1 MSTLLVLVI
10 IAAFVGIPALIDLI
24 RRGDLRRMAVRNTV
38 RRPFETALII
48 IGSALGTAII
58 VAALM
63 VGDTFEASI
72 LDIVRRNLGE
82 VDLVIEVEGG
92 TDAELLASAV
102 EANPPDSVDGVLIL
116 RGIGVAAA
124 AGSQQD
130 PIAVEPDRPV
140 EPAISVNA
148 VDFERFESF
157 GSDPDE
163 WSLVGLDDPG
173 LDGVV
178 INDELAE
185 DLEIDAGD
193 VVTFFAIGTEI
204 ELEVSAVVDTVGLG
218 GWSDAYVSNS
228 LFDQLGVPDDLTFD
242 AVAVSLEGTLFD
254 STGAIV
260 DEATESIT
268 TLVEAS
274 DDGDRIIESSPADGL
289 LIDPIKQV
297 LVDDAAEEDEE
308 LTTLFFVV
316 GGFSVFAGALL
327 LINLFV
333 MLSEERKPNLGVLR
347 AIGWNRRTLR
357 RAFRTEGLIY
367 AVPASVGG
375 SILGIGVG
383 WVIVQ
388 LTRSIL
394 QGQNPD
400 GSFQLLTTIQL
411 ESLLIA
417 GLSGFV
423 IAMLAI
429 WFTSWRIS
437 RLNIV
442 TAIRDLPSPVTSR
455 GTALRAVGA
464 ASAIVIGVISFVV
477 GQPEGNP
484 YLTLISV
491 PLIVVGLSLLLRSKV
506 SPLLLSAIG
515 GFAVIV
521 WGLLI
526 FEVLPDDSN
535 VEVQFFLAYG
545 IVVVAAGVA
554 LATVSGTLF
563 QRIVARSSSGGVA
576 ARLALAY
583 PTARVFRTASSL
595 GMYSLIIFSLAFMA
609 VLAEGISSQSDEIVT
624 QSAVGHDLL
633 IQSLNAN
640 PLDPGEVEALGDVE
654 SASAVFR
661 TFTEWSSNF
670 RPDTADDPRGS
681 ILSAADESF
690 IRDNAPILSARDS
703 RFGSDREAFEF
714 VIDNRDAVV
723 APLTLFGSSDEFEPS
738 IGDTVVAVETGA
750 EFEIVGLYDND
761 FTFPGIWVNAEA
773 LLEIN
778 PEARATR
785 LYVSVVEGADAD
797 VVGEEIEAGFIQ
809 NGVRAESFEAR
820 VNRFLEADLAFFS
833 LLRGYLLL
841 GLVIG
846 IGGLAVTLSR
856 AVRERRRQIGM
867 LRSMGLNASGV
878 GRWFLGEAAF
888 ISIMG
893 IVCGAG
899 LGVLS
904 SYFLATRAGA
914 VDGDQTPFAIPW
926 VTLLALMLIPLVASA
941 IAAIAPARRAAA
953 LRPSEALRLAA

>member
-1 MSTLLVLVI
+1 MNALLVFGVI
-10 IAAFVGIPALIDLI
+10 SVVVGIPALVDLV

-48 IGSALGTAII
+48 VGSALGTAII

-82 VDLVIEVEGG
+82 VDLVVEVEGAA
-92 TDAELLASAV
+92 DAQLLASV
-102 EANPPDSVDGVLIL
+102 IEASPPDAVDGVLVL
-116 RGIGVAAA
+116 RGVGVAAA

-130 PIAVEPDRPV
+130 PIASEPDRPV

-148 VDFERFESF
+148 ADFDQFDSF
-157 GSDPDE
+157 GSTPE
-163 WSLVGLDDPG
+163 QWSLVGIDDPG
-173 LDGVV
+173 VDGVV
-178 INDELAE
+178 INDALAE
-185 DLEIDAGD
+185 DLELEVGD
-193 VVTFFAIGTEI
+193 SLTLFAIGTAI

-228 LFDQLGVPDDLTFD
+228 LFDQLGVPDALAFD
-242 AVAVSLEGTLFD
+242 SVAFSLNGTLFD
-254 STGAIV
+254 STGEIV
-260 DEATESIT
+260 DQATTQIT
-268 TLVEAS
+268 ELVETSA
-274 DDGDRIIESSPADGL
+274 DGERIIESSPAEGL

-316 GGFSVFAGALL
+316 GGFSVLAGALL

-357 RAFRTEGLIY
+357 RAFRAEGLIY
-367 AVPASVGG
+367 AVPASIGG

-383 WVIVQ
+383 WVIVR

-394 QGQNPD
+394 LGQNPD
-400 GSFQLLTTIQL
+400 SDFELLTTIKP
-411 ESLLIA
+411 ESLLLA

-442 TAIRDLPSPVTSR
+442 TAIRDLPSPATPR
-455 GTALRAVGA
+455 GAALRVVAAVGA
-464 ASAIVIGVISFVV
+464 VVVGVVAFVIG
-477 GQPEGNP
+477 QPSGNP

-491 PLIVVGLSLLLRSKV
+491 PLIVVGLTLLLRSLV
-506 SPLLLSAIG
+506 SPLVLSALG
-515 GFAVIV
+515 GVAVVV

-526 FEVLPDDSN
+526 FEVLPDDTN

-554 LATVSGTLF
+554 VATVSGTLF
-563 QRIVARSSSGGVA
+563 QRLIARSASGGVP

-609 VLAEGISSQSDEIVT
+609 VLAEGISAQSDDIVI

-633 IQSLNAN
+633 VQSLNAN
-640 PLDPGEVEALGDVE
+640 PIDPVAVEALDEVR
-654 SASAVFR
+654 SASAVNR
-661 TFTEWSSNF
+661 SFTEWSADF
-670 RPDTADDPRGS
+670 RPDTIDEPRGS
-681 ILSAADESF
+681 VLTAPDASF
-690 IRDNAPILSARDS
+690 IRDDAPNLLERDS
-703 RFGSDREAFEF
+703 RFATDTEAFEY
-714 VIDNRDAVV
+714 VLNNQDAVV
-723 APLTLFGSSDEFEPS
+723 VPLRLFGGSDEFEPT

-750 EFEIVGLYDND
+750 EFEIIGLYDND
-761 FTFPGIWVNAEA
+761 FTFPGIWINAES
-773 LLEIN
+773 LLEID
-778 PEARATR
+778 PEDRATR

-797 VVGEEIEAGFIQ
+797 AVGEVIEASFIQ
-809 NGVRAESFEAR
+809 NGAQAESFEAR

-867 LRSMGLNASGV
+867 LRSMGLNATGV

-904 SYFLATRAGA
+904 AYFLVTRAGA
-914 VDGDQTPFAIPW
+914 VDGEPTPFAIPW
-926 VTLLALMLIPLVASA
+926 LTLVALTLIPLIASA
-941 IAAIAPARRAAA
+941 IAAIMPARRAAA

>member
-1 MSTLLVLVI
+1 MTTLFVLAL
-10 IAAFVGIPALIDLI
+10 IAAFVGIPALVDLV
-24 RRGDLRRMAVRNTV
+24 RRSDLRRMAIRNTV
-38 RRPFETALII
+38 RRPFETVLII
-48 IGSALGTAII
+48 VGSALGTAII

-82 VDLVIEVEGG
+82 VDLVIEVESAN
-92 TDAELLASAV
+92 DAELLASVLADT
-102 EANPPDSVDGVLIL
+102 PPESVDGVLTL
-116 RGIGVAAA
+116 RGVGVAAA

-130 PIAVEPDRPV
+130 PIATSPDRPV

-148 VDFERFESF
+148 VDFAEFESF
-157 GSDPDE
+157 GSSPSQ
-163 WSLVGLDDPG
+163 WSLVGVPDPG
-173 LDGVV
+173 FDGAV
-178 INDELAE
+178 INDELAT
-185 DLEIDAGD
+185 DLELTVGNT
-193 VVTFFAIGTEI
+193 VTLFAIGTEI
-204 ELEVSAVVDTVGLG
+204 ELDVVAIVDASGLG
-218 GWSDAYVSNS
+218 GWSDMYVAND
-228 LFDQLGVPDDLTFD
+228 LFEELGVPDALTFD

-254 STGAIV
+254 STGPIV
-260 DEATESIT
+260 DEAIEEIT
-268 TLVEAS
+268 GLVEGS
-274 DDGDRIIESSPADGL
+274 PDGGQILASSPADGL

-316 GGFSVFAGALL
+316 GGFSVLAGALL

-367 AVPASVGG
+367 ALPASIGG
-375 SILGIGVG
+375 SVLGMGVG

-394 QGQNPD
+394 SGRNPN
-400 GSFQLLTTIQL
+400 GNFELLTTIQL
-411 ESLLIA
+411 ESLFIA

-429 WFTSWRIS
+429 LFTSWRIS

-442 TAIRDLPSPVTSR
+442 TAIRDLPSPTTTR
-455 GTALRAVGA
+455 GTSVRAIAATLAVAL
-464 ASAIVIGVISFVV
+464 GVISFVI
-477 GQPEGNP
+477 GQPAANP
-484 YLTLISV
+484 YLTLVSV
-491 PLIVVGLSLLLRSKV
+491 PLVVLGLAVLLRSFI
-506 SPLLLSAIG
+506 SPLVLSATG
-515 GFAVIV
+515 GAIVIA

-526 FEVLPDDSN
+526 FEVLPDDTN

-545 IVVVAAGVA
+545 VVVVAAGVA

-563 QRIVARSSSGGVA
+563 QRLASRSASGGVA

-609 VLAEGISSQSDEIVT
+609 VLAEGIQAQSDDIVA

-633 IQSLNAN
+633 VQSLSAN
-640 PLDPGEVEALGDVE
+640 PIDPVDVAQFDGVA
-654 SASAVFR
+654 SASAITR
-661 TFTEWSSNF
+661 TFTEWSSDF
-670 RPDTADDPRGS
+670 RPDTADEPRGS
-681 ILSAADESF
+681 SLSSADASF
-690 IRDNAPILSARDS
+690 ILENAPALIERDS
-703 RFGSDREAFEF
+703 RFSTDAEAFQF
-714 VIDNRDAVV
+714 VLDNRDAII
-723 APLTLFGSSDEFEPS
+723 APITLFGGSDEFEPS
-738 IGDTVVAVETGA
+738 IGDTVVAVEADA
-750 EFEIVGLYDND
+750 EFEIIGVYDND
-761 FTFPGIWVNAEA
+761 FTFPGIWINPEA
-773 LLEIN
+773 LIEID

-785 LYVSVVEGADAD
+785 LYVSVADGTDADAI
-797 VVGEEIEAGFIQ
+797 GERIEAEFLP
-809 NGVRAESFEAR
+809 NGAQAETFQAR
-820 VNRFLEADLAFFS
+820 VDRFLEANIAFFS

-841 GLVIG
+841 GLIIG

-867 LRSMGLNASGV
+867 LRSMGLNSAGV

-888 ISIMG
+888 ISVMG

-904 SYFLATRAGA
+904 AYFLATRSGA
-914 VDGDQTPFAIPW
+914 VDGDQTPFAVPW
-926 VTLLALMLIPLVASA
+926 GSMLALIVIPLVASA
-941 IAAIAPARRAAA
+941 IAAVAPARKAAA